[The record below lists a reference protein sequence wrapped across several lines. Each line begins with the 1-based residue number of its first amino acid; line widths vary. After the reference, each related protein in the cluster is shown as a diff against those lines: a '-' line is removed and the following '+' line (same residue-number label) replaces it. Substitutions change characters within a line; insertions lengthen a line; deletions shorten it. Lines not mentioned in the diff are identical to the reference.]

1 MLLSHLSCVVA
12 AVALS
17 HPLNVCVQ
25 IFFLAVSPHMFLS
38 GMILGCELLRLLR
51 GQGFPATFKA
61 SGSTA
66 KEDDVKIP
74 DSWQHYLKTAILICT
89 VICDC
94 SLNILL
100 CCVLRHPIHHQSITV
115 IVRWA
120 IIIASCLPAASC
132 VVKDIQLNRIAGN
145 SIAIPAIGSIIA
157 ILLACTE
164 MISSKSDLKSP
175 SPRQRQH
182 HADSTEPVWVGLGR
196 VAAREGKFDCLL
208 PSNQLKKRTLNS
220 KEDDQQTLD
229 RFVQRKA
236 GKAEKCERQ

>member
-74 DSWQHYLKTAILICT
+74 DSWQHYLKTAILICN
-89 VICDC
+89 
-94 SLNILL
+94 L
-100 CCVLRHPIHHQSITV
+100 
-115 IVRWA
+115 
-120 IIIASCLPAASC
+120 
-132 VVKDIQLNRIAGN
+132 
-145 SIAIPAIGSIIA
+145 
-157 ILLACTE
+157 
-164 MISSKSDLKSP
+164 
-175 SPRQRQH
+175 
-182 HADSTEPVWVGLGR
+182 
-196 VAAREGKFDCLL
+196 
-208 PSNQLKKRTLNS
+208 
-220 KEDDQQTLD
+220 
-229 RFVQRKA
+229 
-236 GKAEKCERQ
+236 